1 MRRTTRRSSKKFS
14 ADHAAESDASSST
27 SMMNDMII
35 DSSYSD
41 TTVMV
46 HNAVSSYFEEPVYEA
61 GGVYS
66 RDNSPSVVANVT
78 TATSTTQ
85 RQMNDVDNYIS
96 NCQKFGLKIDPNV
109 VIALQTGWNV
119 LRPTKS
125 AFDDGSMLPLME
137 ILEESK
143 NITKVNL
150 SDVSMQIYNY
160 PGNGNSNARAL
171 MQILKKNNSIID
183 LNLSNTGLDDDGI
196 KEISDGIKTNKTLE
210 YLNLS
215 RNHFGEIG
223 AQHLTEAL
231 QVNKT
236 IKRIDLSQNAL
247 GFRSINSLLCACDRK
262 NTQLVTNGN
271 YVFEEILNS
280 VSHGIAFLGSMV
292 GANIMITDAL
302 EVYKTSYHFWAC
314 VLYSF
319 SVMFLFLSSCLF
331 HSFFMIPTSKCYYT
345 LSIFMQSS
353 SSSS

>member
-14 ADHAAESDASSST
+14 ADHAAAESDASSPPL
-27 SMMNDMII
+27 MNDTMA

-41 TTVMV
+41 TTTTAVSTMLV
-46 HNAVSSYFEEPVYEA
+46 HNAVSSYFEEPAYETA
-61 GGVYS
+61 GGEYN
-66 RDNSPSVVANVT
+66 RDSSPSVLANVT
-78 TATSTTQ
+78 TTTTTTR
-85 RQMNDVDNYIS
+85 RQVNDVENYIS

-171 MQILKKNNSIID
+171 MQILKKNNSIVD

-196 KEISDGIKTNKTLE
+196 KEISDGIKVNKTLE

-223 AQHLTEAL
+223 AKHLTEAL
-231 QVNKT
+231 QMNKT

-262 NTQLVTNGN
+262 NTHLVTNGN

-280 VSHGIAFLGSMV
+280 VSHGIAFLGSIV

-302 EVYKTSYHFWAC
+302 DVYKTSYHFWAC

-331 HSFFMIPTSKCYYT
+331 HSFFMIPTSKC
-345 LSIFMQSS
+345 S
-353 SSSS
+353 